1 MRVPQSRFK
10 MGADTSESLRKAL
23 IDSGL
28 TLAEIA
34 VDSGA
39 ALTSVRRFVVDGK
52 DVRLS
57 TAVDLAASVGCELRL
72 VPIAA
77 EVAGQRR
84 PRARK

>member
-1 MRVPQSRFK
+1 M
-10 MGADTSESLRKAL
+10 RKAL

-84 PRARK
+84 PRTRK